1 MSRGIFVVL
10 CALSFA
16 LCRPA
21 FTEEARG
28 TEPAPHV
35 DAEVSVTAQRQ
46 IDEMRKEVVAAEDR
60 FLARYNELNQR
71 REYKIICQRVTPT
84 GTRFYHRECK
94 PQFISDAT
102 EAEARGWLGGYSTP
116 PSAMVISDK
125 SPGFT
130 KNMVDL
136 VRKSPDLVKLANER
150 AAAEKRYNDALK
162 RAFSGEEPDK

>member
-1 MSRGIFVVL
+1 MSRGIFIVL
-10 CALSFA
+10 CALSVA

-46 IDEMRKEVVAAEDR
+46 IDEMRKEIVAAEDR
-60 FLARYNELNQR
+60 FLAKYNELNTQ
-71 REYKIICQRVTPT
+71 REYRITCLMVTPT
-84 GTRFYHRECK
+84 GTRFYHRECR

-102 EAEARGWLGGYSTP
+102 EAEARGWLGGYSAP
-116 PSAMVISDK
+116 PAAMAISDK

-136 VRKSPDLVKLANER
+136 VRKNPDLVKLANER
-150 AAAEKRYNDALK
+150 AAAEKRYNDAVR
-162 RAFSGEEPDK
+162 RAFSDEGPNK